1 VHPAFQSPNLF
12 LDFFDGRFV
21 GLFDGQVEQDVTLF
35 DFSLQFLE
43 AFDLFGNARAFFENN
58 PGVLGIVPEVGFRD
72 LFFDFLQ
79 AVFLGGQVKDN
90 LGAVR
95 VSDPGLQWP
104 VSVRLS

>member
-1 VHPAFQSPNLF
+1 MHPAFQSPDLF
-12 LDFFDGRFV
+12 LDFFDGRLV
-21 GLFDGQVEQDVTLF
+21 GLFDGQVEQDVTFF
-35 DFSLQFLE
+35 DVRPQFLE
-43 AFDLFGNARAFFENN
+43 SFDLFGNARAFFQND
-58 PGVLGIVPEVGFRD
+58 PGGLGIVPEVGSGD